1 MIKVS
6 NVDKSFDGHLAL
18 SNLNLNIKKGSIYG
32 LVGTNGAGKTT
43 LIKHVTGVLKQDK
56 GNITIEDEPIYENTF
71 IKERMGYIPDIYI
84 FLLYNLKESA
94 RFIVHFI
101 QNGTK
106 SATPMNRCSLDEG
119 RKLSK
124 FSKECK

>member
-43 LIKHVTGVLKQDK
+43 LITCDW
-56 GNITIEDEPIYENTF
+56 
-71 IKERMGYIPDIYI
+71 
-84 FLLYNLKESA
+84 SA
-94 RFIVHFI
+94 QTR
-101 QNGTK
+101 
-106 SATPMNRCSLDEG
+106 
-119 RKLSK
+119 
-124 FSKECK
+124 